1 MNFSKTPPCPGCPEA
16 PDTAPSPL
24 YKDLVFG
31 FSFPPHLAGPG
42 VSHPRAV
49 SSVVIQSPANRRTL
63 MPIGRSLPHALPCL
77 GPAGTLKHYQGPAL
91 ILGPPVRPPS
101 LPLDSFGTEPSG
113 AQGQCQLLV
122 LRPACS
128 YTLGVKS
135 PILSNP
141 ERLLALAQA

>member
-1 MNFSKTPPCPGCPEA
+1 
-16 PDTAPSPL
+16 
-24 YKDLVFG
+24 
-31 FSFPPHLAGPG
+31 
-42 VSHPRAV
+42 
-49 SSVVIQSPANRRTL
+49 